1 MSLDMA
7 GPRVEFAEFPVAAS
21 SAGFAR
27 SLMSWL
33 ASLGPVLL
41 IRDPG
46 ARRHARCERSC
57 AIDTYGVREALHFD
71 DSRVYRLADSDY
83 FGWDHATSHC
93 VEAGARRIE
102 RDSSFGRRA
111 YLVRGHGRAWMP
123 VAQLSALGW
132 QQVREILHMEGARL
146 EHLPFGDRELSR

>member
-1 MSLDMA
+1 MSLDIA
-7 GPRVEFAEFPVAAS
+7 APRLESADYAVAP
-21 SAGFAR
+21 SAAVFAR
-27 SLMSWL
+27 SLTRWL

-46 ARRHARCERSC
+46 ARRHAHCARSC
-57 AIDTYGVREALHFD
+57 AIDSYGVREALHID

-83 FGWDHATSHC
+83 FGWDHVASHC
-93 VEAGARRIE
+93 VETRARRIE
-102 RDSSFGRRA
+102 RDSSIGRRA
-111 YLVRGHGRAWMP
+111 HLVRGHDRAWMP

>member
-1 MSLDMA
+1 MA
-7 GPRVEFAEFPVAAS
+7 GSRFELADYAVAPPA
-21 SAGFAR
+21 AGFAR
-27 SLMSWL
+27 SLMVWL
-33 ASLGPVLL
+33 SSLGPVLL

-46 ARRHARCERSC
+46 TRRHMRCAHSC

-83 FGWDHATSHC
+83 FGWDHVASRC
-93 VEAGARRIE
+93 VETGARRIE
-102 RDSSFGRRA
+102 RDSSIRRRA
-111 YLVRGHGRAWMP
+111 HLVRGHDRAWMP

-132 QQVREILHMEGARL
+132 QQVREILHVEGARL